1 MSCLAT
7 VDKLI
12 VPVCFFRPMHHPY
25 AFGRYGYEYGPP
37 PSITSMYSPRDGED
51 PYSTSHPGMPVP
63 VAFVHHAPASQM
75 RDANLFHGNQRPTAP
90 VPRVSSAAFRQQS
103 SLGLSTASNH
113 ANPIPDMPN
122 DHEAL
127 IGRRSDGASAAE
139 LAERGSL
146 RRNRI
151 SSDSRSSQF
160 LEVAV
165 PNQPASAIALL
176 PPLTETSAF
185 RHISKNHDEITAQ
198 RRRRHKLDKLA
209 SGKPVSAT
217 SENGSMLSQ
226 PPVSLVNNDSD
237 VYDLRQVAPCSC
249 KWTRSSYE
257 QVLAQADALLLS
269 TIAQGKSASGAQGDL
284 TESATVCGSA
294 APLTSCFA
302 EPASDSAVSFAL
314 KLQEEGRS
322 PQVVA
327 EFIAATLTLL
337 KRELSSLNH
346 ATISYSKSSEKF
358 HQIFDSEWKQAVS
371 VLNARAPIPEE
382 FFSRIAADTHANSG
396 EVAGR
401 ENKKVLWDL
410 FHQKMNDIVVA
421 KNGLDVV
428 VEGRSALAVLAQ
440 KPRVLARS
448 SHTSRHEMHSQDGQV
463 SASCAVKR

>member
-1 MSCLAT
+1 
-7 VDKLI
+7 
-12 VPVCFFRPMHHPY
+12 MHHPY
-25 AFGRYGYEYGPP
+25 AFGRYGYDYGPP

-51 PYSTSHPGMPVP
+51 PYSASHPGMPVP

-75 RDANLFHGNQRPTAP
+75 RDTNVFLGNQHPAAP

-103 SLGLSTASNH
+103 SLGLGTASNF
-113 ANPIPDMPN
+113 ANPIPDIP
-122 DHEAL
+122 DDRETL
-127 IGRRSDGASAAE
+127 IGRRSGGASAAE
-139 LAERGSL
+139 LAERGGL
-146 RRNRI
+146 RRSRI
-151 SSDSRSSQF
+151 YSQSDSRVSQF
-160 LEVAV
+160 VEVAV

-209 SGKPVSAT
+209 SGKPVSST
-217 SENGSMLSQ
+217 SESGSMLSQ

-269 TIAQGKSASGAQGDL
+269 TIAQGKSSSGALGDL
-284 TESATVCGSA
+284 TETATECS

-314 KLQEEGRS
+314 KLQQEGRS
-322 PQVVA
+322 PQVVS
-327 EFIAATLTLL
+327 EFITATLTLL
-337 KRELSSLNH
+337 KRELSSMNE
-346 ATISYSKSSEKF
+346 AAISYSKSSEKF
-358 HQIFDSEWKQAVS
+358 HQMFDSEWKQAVS
-371 VLNARAPIPEE
+371 VLNARTPIPEE
-382 FFSRIAADTHANSG
+382 FFSRILADTHANSG

-401 ENKKVLWDL
+401 ENKKVLWEM
-410 FHQKMNDIVVA
+410 FHQKMSDIVVA

-428 VEGRSALAVLAQ
+428 VEGTRALAVLAQ
-440 KPRVLARS
+440 NPRVLARS

-463 SASCAVKR
+463 SASCAVK